1 GRARG
6 PSDRRGC
13 PGDQNPF
20 VEFLVERNLELRASE
35 GAVLDELRRARIA
48 DIDHVA
54 VLQDEASRTD
64 RHHLQLV
71 SALLPELEHAEHA
84 HVLGVAVAVEVIE
97 TSLVRVRMLVGKGA
111 AGQCGDRERG
121 DADANKGAALEHDHG
136 NSSYETDAS

>member
-20 VEFLVERNLELRASE
+20 VEFPVERNLELRASE

-48 DIDHVA
+48 DIDYVA
-54 VLQDEASRTD
+54 VLQDEAARAD

-71 SALLPELEHAEHA
+71 AALLPELEHAEHA

-97 TSLVRVRMLVGKGA
+97 ASLVRVRMLVGEGA
-111 AGQCGDRERG
+111 AGQGGERERG
-121 DADANKGAALEHDHG
+121 GEDANKGAARDHG
-136 NSSYETDAS
+136 NSSSETDASHG